1 MKLEV
6 KREEVWAAA
15 IKDRPGA
22 LAEKWNALRQ
32 GGVNLE
38 FLIARRDHQ
47 KAKTGVVFVTP
58 VRGAKQMKAAKKA
71 GFKKTRSL
79 HSIRITCG
87 DKRGLGAKLT
97 GLLAEAGINLRGIS
111 GAAIA
116 KKAVF
121 HMAFDTN
128 AAAARAVALLKKAA
142 PKI

>member
-1 MKLEV
+1 MKLEI
-6 KREEVWAAA
+6 KREDVWAAA

-22 LAEKWNALRQ
+22 LADKWNALRQ

-38 FLIARRDHQ
+38 FIIARRDHE

-58 VRGAKQMKAAKKA
+58 IRGAKQLKAAKKA

-97 GLLAEAGINLRGIS
+97 GILADAGINLRGIS

-121 HMAFDTN
+121 HLAFDTS
-128 AAAARAVALLKKAA
+128 AAAGKAINLLKKAA

>member
-22 LAEKWNALRQ
+22 LAEKWDALRK

-38 FLIARRDHQ
+38 FLIARRDHE
-47 KAKTGVVFVTP
+47 KAKTGVMFVTP
-58 VRGAKQMKAAKKA
+58 IRGAKQMKAAKKA

-79 HSIRITCG
+79 HSVRITCG

-97 GLLAEAGINLRGIS
+97 GILAKAGINLRGIS
-111 GAAIA
+111 GAALA
-116 KKAVF
+116 RKAVF

-128 AAAARAVALLKKAA
+128 AAAGKAITLLKKAA
-142 PKI
+142 HKI